1 MRQTHGATLFKVLD
15 VLPGLFAR
23 VDRVD
28 GRDGPVGVVE
38 PFAEALDGVKVDLE
52 AGSDDEEVV
61 PGRKKKETSAQG
73 LPSSKPGKRGKKAPD
88 LRERISRLT
97 YLRVELSAVETVF
110 CSGWNEVTA
119 VSYRLTPPGMTSCMG
134 FCILLRG
141 WRPVPLF
148 SGVRLALEVSPAC
161 DFRMGHM
168 SCWRYVHKGPS
179 WLVCN
184 GKESR

>member
-61 PGRKKKETSAQG
+61 PGRKKKETSAQ
-73 LPSSKPGKRGKKAPD
+73 
-88 LRERISRLT
+88 EIS
-97 YLRVELSAVETVF
+97 
-110 CSGWNEVTA
+110 
-119 VSYRLTPPGMTSCMG
+119 
-134 FCILLRG
+134 
-141 WRPVPLF
+141 
-148 SGVRLALEVSPAC
+148 LE
-161 DFRMGHM
+161 
-168 SCWRYVHKGPS
+168 
-179 WLVCN
+179 
-184 GKESR
+184 